1 MQTKRS
7 GEPGENNFHAMGDG
21 NCSGWPKHPNSKG
34 EGGGTGWGILLCKLA
49 CWRDHVDDDDYGD
62 DGDDDGPKWQ

>member
-34 EGGGTGWGILLCKLA
+34 EGGGTG
-49 CWRDHVDDDDYGD
+49 VGD
-62 DGDDDGPKWQ
+62 FVM